1 MNSAAPVHAIVLAG
15 GRATRMGGVDKPA
28 VVVGGRRMLDTA
40 LDAVDD
46 CERIVV
52 VGPRRADLDSTVL
65 QTQETPPGAGPVAGV
80 AAGLAVLDAD
90 PADRVILLAS
100 DLPFAE
106 PAMAEALAAAV
117 QDADTV
123 FAVDES
129 GRLQFLLS
137 AWRVG
142 ALTDRLRA
150 LGSAVNQ
157 PMKALVPESFG
168 TVLFRGVTDCD
179 TPEDVERARNTS
191 AAAPVTIAEARTAIL
206 AAVPPLPPRA
216 AALGTSLGATLAEP
230 LLAADALPRIAVSAM
245 DGYAVAGDGPWVLR
259 DAIRYAGSDEEL
271 ELAEGEA
278 ARIATGAHL
287 PSGAS
292 TVVRDEFAVTTDT
305 SEGPRLSRRDGVP
318 VRDDARRRGEDWHE
332 GYRLAA
338 EGTAVTPALVS
349 AAASAEVTTAGV
361 RGPVRAHVVVTGDEI
376 RRDGPLRHG
385 QTRDALGPV
394 LPQFLSWCGIHTV
407 ADTHLRDTSDSF
419 DELFR
424 EVRRPDLI
432 VIVGATGG
440 GAADQLRAALDRAD
454 ARIVV
459 GRVRCRPGGSQVTAL
474 LPDGRVVLGLP
485 GNPYAAVVTL
495 LTTVPYIAAAL
506 TGRTPAPI
514 QLGRIANAS
523 EVSSDATRILPA
535 VPQPDGTWR
544 VDPGIRTAHLAG
556 LIDREALA
564 LVPAGAADGDL
575 AELVPLP
582 R

>member
-40 LDAVDD
+40 LDAVDA
-46 CERIVV
+46 CARVVV

-65 QTQETPPGAGPVAGV
+65 QTQETPPGTGPVAGV

-100 DLPFAE
+100 DLPFVE
-106 PAMAEALAAAV
+106 PATVGILAAAV
-117 QDADTV
+117 QDVDTV
-123 FAVDES
+123 FAVDEK

-142 ALTDRLRA
+142 ALTDRIRS

-157 PMKALVPESFG
+157 PMKALVPATFD
-168 TVLFRGVTDCD
+168 TVPVRGVTDCD
-179 TPEDVERARNTS
+179 TPDDVERARS
-191 AAAPVTIAEARTAIL
+191 GAAAVPLTIEEARNAIL
-206 AAVPPLPPRA
+206 ATVPPLPPRSA
-216 AALGTSLGATLAEP
+216 ELATALGATLAEP
-230 LLAADALPRIAVSAM
+230 LLAAEALPRIAVSAM
-245 DGYAVAGDGPWVLR
+245 DGYAVAGEGPWVLR
-259 DAIRYAGSDEEL
+259 DAIRYAGSSEEL
-271 ELAEGEA
+271 ELADGEA

-287 PSGAS
+287 PLGAT
-292 TVVRDEFAVTTDT
+292 TVVRDEFALTTDT
-305 SEGPRLSRRDGVP
+305 SDGPRLSRREGTP
-318 VRDDARRRGEDWHE
+318 VRGDARRRGEDWQERH
-332 GYRLAA
+332 RLAA
-338 EGTAVTPALVS
+338 AGTAVTPALLS

-376 RRDGPLRHG
+376 RREGPLRRG

-394 LPQFLSWCGIHTV
+394 LPQFLSSCGIRTV

-440 GAADQLRAALDRAD
+440 GAADQLRAALDRAE
-454 ARIVV
+454 ARVVV

-485 GNPYAAVVTL
+485 GNPYAAVATL
-495 LTTVPYIAAAL
+495 LTTVPSIAAAL
-506 TGRTPAPI
+506 TGRTPAPT

-523 EVSSDATRILPA
+523 EVSGDAARILPA

-544 VDPGIRTAHLAG
+544 VDAGIRTAHLAG
-556 LIDREALA
+556 LIDRDALA
-564 LVPAGAADGDL
+564 LVPAGAVDGDL